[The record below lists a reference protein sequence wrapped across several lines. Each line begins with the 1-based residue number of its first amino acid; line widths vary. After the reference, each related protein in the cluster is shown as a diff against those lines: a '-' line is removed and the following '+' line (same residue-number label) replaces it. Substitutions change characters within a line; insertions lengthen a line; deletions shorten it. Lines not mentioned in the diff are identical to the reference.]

1 VLTDLQIEKL
11 AKPSARR
18 EIPDGKIGGLYLVV
32 QPSGAK
38 SWALRYR
45 AAGTPKKF
53 TIGPYPAIGLS
64 AARKR
69 AQKALAEV
77 VDGVDPSAQKKAA
90 REAEKAAN
98 STADRVEDVVD
109 AYVNDYLAKKAKP
122 SWAKEAERLLRVEVV
137 PTFGKKRLGDLTDDD
152 IHKLLKEIAKRA
164 PITANRTFAVF
175 RKLCHWAMSRDGGKL
190 IKTSPCDGVE
200 TPTAERPRDRVLD
213 DTEIKLAWQAFE
225 SIGWPFGP
233 IGKLLLLT
241 GARRDEVASMEW
253 RELDLEAGVWRIPKE
268 RTKNKRAHDV
278 PLPAAAVDILKGL
291 PHVEPKRGSDGRV
304 RPALVFSTTGA
315 TAVSGFSRAKDAI
328 DVGIT
333 EKLQA
338 EAKARGD
345 DPAGIKTPDWV
356 IHDLRRT
363 VATNLQKLGVRLEV
377 TEAVLNHVSGS
388 RAGIVGIYQRH
399 EWATEKRQ
407 ALDAWARRLETI
419 VTGTEESNVVQ
430 LAKARG

>member
-1 VLTDLQIEKL
+1 MLTDLQIEKL
-11 AKPSARR
+11 ARPTGRR

-45 AAGTPKKF
+45 AAGAPKKF
-53 TIGPYPAIGLS
+53 TIGPYPSIGLA

-77 VDGVDPSAQKKAA
+77 VDGVDPSAQKRAA

-98 STADRVEDVVD
+98 STADRVDNVVD
-109 AYVNDYLAKKAKP
+109 AYVKDYLAKKAKP
-122 SWAKEAERLLRVEVV
+122 SWAKEAERLLRVEVI
-137 PTFGKKRLGDLTDDD
+137 PKFGNKRLGDLKDDD
-152 IHKLLKEIAKRA
+152 IHKRLKEIAERA

-200 TPTAERPRDRVLD
+200 MPTAERARERVLD
-213 DTEIKLAWQAFE
+213 DAEIKLAWQAFE

-253 RELDLEAGVWRIPKE
+253 RELDLEETVWRLPKE
-268 RTKNKRAHDV
+268 RTKNKRAHEI
-278 PLPAAAVDILKGL
+278 PLSAAAVDILKGL
-291 PHVEPKRGSDGRV
+291 PRVEPKRGPDGKV

-328 DVGIT
+328 DAAIM
-333 EKLQA
+333 EKLQE
-338 EAKARGD
+338 EAKDRGD
-345 DPAGIKTPDWV
+345 DPEEIRAPDWV

-399 EWATEKRQ
+399 EWAPEKRQ
-407 ALDAWARRLETI
+407 ALDAWARRLDSIITG
-419 VTGTEESNVVQ
+419 VTGDNIVELRS
-430 LAKARG
+430 A

>member
-1 VLTDLQIEKL
+1 MLTDLQIEKL
-11 AKPSARR
+11 ARPTGRR

-45 AAGTPKKF
+45 TAGTPKKF
-53 TIGPYPAIGLS
+53 TIGPYPSIGLA

-90 REAEKAAN
+90 HEAKKAAA
-98 STADRVEDVVD
+98 SAADRVETVVD
-109 AYVNDYLAKKAKP
+109 AYVKDYLGKKAKP

-137 PTFGKKRLGDLTDDD
+137 PKFGKRRLGDLTDDD
-152 IHKLLKEIAKRA
+152 IHKLLKEIAGRA

-200 TPTAERPRDRVLD
+200 MPTAERPRDRVLD

-253 RELDLEAGVWRIPKE
+253 REVDLQATVWRLPKE
-268 RTKNKRAHDV
+268 RTKNNRAHEV
-278 PLPAAAVDILKGL
+278 PLSAAAVGILNGL
-291 PHVEPKRGSDGRV
+291 PHVEPKRGPDGEV
-304 RPALVFSTTGA
+304 RPALIFSTTGA
-315 TAVSGFSRAKDAI
+315 TPVSGFSRAKASIDAFI
-328 DVGIT
+328 V
-333 EKLQA
+333 ERLRK
-338 EAKARGD
+338 EAGARGGNQGEV
-345 DPAGIKTPDWV
+345 AAPDWV

-363 VATNLQKLGVRLEV
+363 AATNLQKLGVRLEV

-399 EWATEKRQ
+399 DFAAEKRDALDKWATRI
-407 ALDAWARRLETI
+407 AVIAASTRD
-419 VTGTEESNVVQ
+419 G
-430 LAKARG
+430 